1 MAFTFLETRH
11 HEDYWGLPNFQ
22 NINLSGS
29 LRYKGKTRLDG
40 VASTIL
46 KDDFTSAYQNEFER
60 HQKCIRVGNIFIEK
74 SLKIIFFLSGFSVF
88 PEEFAFYLG
97 YTS

>member
-1 MAFTFLETRH
+1 MAFTFLD
-11 HEDYWGLPNFQ
+11 HEDYWGLSNFQ

-46 KDDFTSAYQNEFER
+46 KDYFTSAYQNEFER
-60 HQKCIRVGNIFIEK
+60 HQKCIKSREHLYRKIFENN
-74 SLKIIFFLSGFSVF
+74 FFLSGFSVF